1 MSECLVTPT
10 VVGVSALPVGLL
22 VGGAV
27 LTTLLVRKWLGS
39 MEALSRSAFE
49 ELQRA
54 VPALSAQT
62 LLAPSR
68 VEQQARAQLKLLEA
82 RLDSLQLPPAAAVRL
97 SGLLRLASSPYVV
110 QKPALV
116 EQRLSALLG
125 AVTVEEAVAAR
136 RALLQTVRAEHRQ
149 AFIGAVAQACSNAAR
164 QIGFERVEVSPGRRG
179 ELRIIAANNLGQALV
194 TEIHPNNNHDPW
206 LAAEVVGVRDG
217 SCGQIMDAFE
227 KALASQ
233 GVRYAPPRRKPTS
246 GVCQLEAA
254 REFLARG
261 ERPSSVS
268 RDSTARRRALR
279 LNRKQEVLLR

>member
-27 LTTLLVRKWLGS
+27 LTTLLVRKWISS
-39 MEALSRSAFE
+39 MESPSRTAFE
-49 ELQRA
+49 ELVRA
-54 VPALSAQT
+54 VPPLSAQT

-68 VEQQARAQLKLLEA
+68 VEQQARAQLKALEA
-82 RLDSLQLPPAAAVRL
+82 RLDSLRLPPAAAVRL
-97 SGLLRLASSPYVV
+97 SGLVRLASSPYVV

-136 RALLQTVRAEHRQ
+136 RALLQTVRTEHRQ
-149 AFIGAVAQACSNAAR
+149 AFIGAVAQACSDAAR
-164 QIGFERVEVSPGRRG
+164 QIGFERVELSPGRRG
-179 ELRIIAANNLGQALV
+179 ELRVIAANNLGQALV
-194 TEIHPNNNHDPW
+194 TEIHPNGNHDPS

-217 SCGQIMDAFE
+217 SCRQIMDAFE

-233 GVRYAPPRRKPTS
+233 GVRYAPPRRRPTS
-246 GVCQLEAA
+246 GVCELEAA
-254 REFLARG
+254 REFLRG
-261 ERPSSVS
+261 GSRQSSGS
-268 RDSTARRRALR
+268 PAADRRRALR